1 MSDMYR
7 DLILEHHRYP
17 HNFGTLD
24 PNDVSQEE
32 HNPLCGDRIR
42 LDLRIV
48 DGKIA
53 EVAFSG
59 KGCAVSQASASMLTD
74 ELIGMDIERAR
85 QFGKDDLL
93 DLIGLPLDKNP
104 VRLKCALLSL
114 KALKVG
120 LYRYL
125 GQQLDADD
133 LD

>member
-17 HNFGTLD
+17 HNYGTLD
-24 PNDVSQEE
+24 PHDVSQEE

-42 LDLRIV
+42 LDLRIE
-48 DGKIA
+48 DGKIVA
-53 EVAFSG
+53 VAFSG
-59 KGCAVSQASASMLTD
+59 KGCAVSQAAASMLTD
-74 ELIGMDIERAR
+74 ELVGMDVNRAR
-85 QFGKDDLL
+85 DYGKDDLL
-93 DLIGLPLDKNP
+93 ELIGLPLDKNP

-114 KALKVG
+114 KAMKVG

-125 GQQLDADD
+125 GQQLEVDD

>member
-85 QFGKDDLL
+85 QYGKDDLL

-125 GQQLDADD
+125 GQQLEADD

>member
-17 HNFGTLD
+17 HNFGTLE
-24 PNDVSQEE
+24 PHDVSQEE

-48 DGKIA
+48 DGKIS

-59 KGCAVSQASASMLTD
+59 KGCAVSQAAASMLTD
-74 ELIGMDIERAR
+74 ELIGMDLDQVR
-85 QFGKDDLL
+85 QYGKGELL
-93 DLIGLPLDKNP
+93 ELIGLPLDKNP

-120 LYRYL
+120 VYRYL
-125 GQQLDADD
+125 GQHSETNELD
-133 LD
+133 

>member
-1 MSDMYR
+1 
-7 DLILEHHRYP
+7 LILEHHRYP

-24 PNDVSQEE
+24 PHDVSQEE

-48 DGKIA
+48 DNKIS

-59 KGCAVSQASASMLTD
+59 KGCAVSQAAASMLTD
-74 ELIGMDIERAR
+74 ELIGMDLDQVR
-85 QFGKDDLL
+85 QYGKAELL

-120 LYRYL
+120 VYRYL
-125 GQQLDADD
+125 GQNITTDELD
-133 LD
+133 

>member
-17 HNFGTLD
+17 HNYGTLD
-24 PNDVSQEE
+24 PHDVSQEE

-42 LDLRIV
+42 LDLRIA

-53 EVAFSG
+53 AVAFSG
-59 KGCAVSQASASMLTD
+59 KGCAVSQAAASMLTD
-74 ELIGMDIERAR
+74 ELIGMDLDQVR
-85 QFGKDDLL
+85 QYGKAELL
-93 DLIGLPLDKNP
+93 ELIGLPLDKNP

-120 LYRYL
+120 VYRYL
-125 GQQLDADD
+125 GQHIETDD

>member
-1 MSDMYR
+1 MYR

-24 PNDVSQEE
+24 PHDVSQEE

-48 DGKIA
+48 DNKIS

-59 KGCAVSQASASMLTD
+59 KGCAVSQAAASMLTD
-74 ELIGMDIERAR
+74 ELIGMDLDQVR
-85 QFGKDDLL
+85 QYGKAELL
-93 DLIGLPLDKNP
+93 ELIGLPLDKNP

-114 KALKVG
+114 KAMKVG

-125 GQQLDADD
+125 GQQLEADD

>member
-1 MSDMYR
+1 MYR

-17 HNFGTLD
+17 HNYGTLD
-24 PNDVSQEE
+24 PHDVSQEE

-59 KGCAVSQASASMLTD
+59 KGCAVSQAAASMLTD
-74 ELIGMDIERAR
+74 ELIGMEVEAARAYN
-85 QFGKDDLL
+85 KADVLE
-93 DLIGLPLDKNP
+93 LIGLPLDKNP

-114 KALKVG
+114 KAMKVG

-125 GQQLDADD
+125 GQQLDVEE

>member
-24 PNDVSQEE
+24 PHDVSQEE

-48 DGKIA
+48 DNKIA

-59 KGCAVSQASASMLTD
+59 KGCAVSQAAASMLTD
-74 ELIGMDIERAR
+74 ELIGMDLDQVR
-85 QFGKDDLL
+85 QYGKAELL
-93 DLIGLPLDKNP
+93 ELIGLPLDKNP

-120 LYRYL
+120 VYRYL
-125 GQQLDADD
+125 GQNITTDD

>member
-17 HNFGTLD
+17 HNYGTLD
-24 PNDVSQEE
+24 PYDVSQEE

-42 LDLRIV
+42 LDLRIS

-53 EVAFSG
+53 AVAFSG
-59 KGCAVSQASASMLTD
+59 KGCAVSQAAASMLTD
-74 ELIGMDIERAR
+74 ELIGMELDAARAYS
-85 QFGKDDLL
+85 KDDVLE
-93 DLIGLPLDKNP
+93 LIGLPLDKNP

-114 KALKVG
+114 KAMKVG

-125 GQQLDADD
+125 GQQLDTDE

>member
-24 PNDVSQEE
+24 PHDVSQEE

-48 DGKIA
+48 DNKIT

-59 KGCAVSQASASMLTD
+59 KGCAVSQAAASMLTD
-74 ELIGMDIERAR
+74 ELIGMDLDQVR
-85 QFGKDDLL
+85 QYGKAELL

-120 LYRYL
+120 VYRDL
-125 GQQLDADD
+125 GQNITTDELD
-133 LD
+133 

>member
-1 MSDMYR
+1 VSDMYR

-48 DGKIA
+48 DGKIT

-85 QFGKDDLL
+85 QYGKDDLL

-114 KALKVG
+114 KAMKVG

>member
-1 MSDMYR
+1 MYR

-17 HNFGTLD
+17 HNYGTLD
-24 PNDVSQEE
+24 PHDVSQEE

-59 KGCAVSQASASMLTD
+59 KGCAVSQASASLLTD
-74 ELIGMDIERAR
+74 ELVGMDIEAAR
-85 QFGKDDLL
+85 NYRKEDVLE
-93 DLIGLPLDKNP
+93 LIGLPLDKNP

-114 KALKVG
+114 KAMKVG

-125 GQQLDADD
+125 GQQLDGDE

>member
-24 PNDVSQEE
+24 PHDVSQEE

-48 DGKIA
+48 DNKIA

-59 KGCAVSQASASMLTD
+59 KGCAVSQAAASMLTD
-74 ELIGMDIERAR
+74 ELIGMDLDQVR
-85 QFGKDDLL
+85 QYGKAELL

-120 LYRYL
+120 VYRYL
-125 GQQLDADD
+125 GQNIATDELD
-133 LD
+133 

>member
-1 MSDMYR
+1 MYR

-24 PNDVSQEE
+24 PHDVSQEE

-48 DGKIA
+48 DNKIS

-59 KGCAVSQASASMLTD
+59 KGCAVSQAAASMLTD
-74 ELIGMDIERAR
+74 ELIGMDLDQVR
-85 QFGKDDLL
+85 QYGKAELL

-120 LYRYL
+120 VYRYL
-125 GQQLDADD
+125 GQNIETDELD
-133 LD
+133 

>member
-1 MSDMYR
+1 MYR

-17 HNFGTLD
+17 HNYGTLD
-24 PNDVSQEE
+24 PHDVSQEE

-59 KGCAVSQASASMLTD
+59 KGCAVSQASASLLTD
-74 ELIGMDIERAR
+74 ELVGMDIEAAR
-85 QFGKDDLL
+85 NYRKEDVLE
-93 DLIGLPLDKNP
+93 LIGLPLDKNP

-114 KALKVG
+114 KAMKVG
-120 LYRYL
+120 IYRYL
-125 GQQLDADD
+125 GQQLDGDE

>member
-1 MSDMYR
+1 MYR

-24 PNDVSQEE
+24 PHDVSQEE

-48 DGKIA
+48 DNKIT

-59 KGCAVSQASASMLTD
+59 KGCAVSQAAASMLTD
-74 ELIGMDIERAR
+74 ELIGMDLDQVR
-85 QFGKDDLL
+85 QYGKAELL

-120 LYRYL
+120 VYRYL
-125 GQQLDADD
+125 GQNITTDELD
-133 LD
+133 

>member
-1 MSDMYR
+1 MYR

-17 HNFGTLD
+17 HNFGTLE

-74 ELIGMDIERAR
+74 ELIGMDLERAR
-85 QFGKDDLL
+85 QYGKDDLL

>member
-1 MSDMYR
+1 MYR

-24 PNDVSQEE
+24 PHDVSQEE

-48 DGKIA
+48 DNKIS

-59 KGCAVSQASASMLTD
+59 KGCAVSQAAASMLTD
-74 ELIGMDIERAR
+74 ELIGMDLDQVR
-85 QFGKDDLL
+85 QYGKAELL

-114 KALKVG
+114 KAMKVG

-125 GQQLDADD
+125 GQQLDTDE

>member
-1 MSDMYR
+1 MYR

-24 PNDVSQEE
+24 PHDVSQEE

-48 DGKIA
+48 DNKIA

-59 KGCAVSQASASMLTD
+59 KGCAVSQAAASMLTD
-74 ELIGMDIERAR
+74 ELIGMDLDQVR
-85 QFGKDDLL
+85 QYGKAELL
-93 DLIGLPLDKNP
+93 ELIGLPLDKNP

-120 LYRYL
+120 VYRYL
-125 GQQLDADD
+125 GQNITTDD

>member
-24 PNDVSQEE
+24 PHDVSQEE

-48 DGKIA
+48 DGVITA
-53 EVAFSG
+53 VAFSG

-74 ELIGMDIERAR
+74 ELVGMTLDQVRAY
-85 QFGKDDLL
+85 GKDDLL
-93 DLIGLPLDKNP
+93 ELIGLPLDKNP
-104 VRLKCALLSL
+104 VRLKCALL
-114 KALKVG
+114 
-120 LYRYL
+120 
-125 GQQLDADD
+125 
-133 LD
+133 

>member
-17 HNFGTLD
+17 HNYGTLD
-24 PNDVSQEE
+24 PHDVSQEE

-42 LDLRIV
+42 LDLRIA

-59 KGCAVSQASASMLTD
+59 KGCAVSQAAASMLTD
-74 ELIGMDIERAR
+74 ELIGMDVNTARAY
-85 QFGKDDLL
+85 GKEDVLE
-93 DLIGLPLDKNP
+93 LIGLPLDKIP

-114 KALKVG
+114 KAMKVG

-125 GQQLDADD
+125 GQKLDADE

>member
-24 PNDVSQEE
+24 PHDVSQEE

-48 DGKIA
+48 DNKIS

-59 KGCAVSQASASMLTD
+59 KGCAVSQAAASMLTD
-74 ELIGMDIERAR
+74 ELIGMDLDQVR
-85 QFGKDDLL
+85 QYGKAELL
-93 DLIGLPLDKNP
+93 ELIGLPLDKNP

-120 LYRYL
+120 VYRYL
-125 GQQLDADD
+125 EQHIETDELD
-133 LD
+133 

>member
-17 HNFGTLD
+17 HNYGTLD
-24 PNDVSQEE
+24 PHDVSQEE

-42 LDLRIV
+42 LDLRIA

-53 EVAFSG
+53 AVAFSG
-59 KGCAVSQASASMLTD
+59 KGCAVSQAAASMLTD
-74 ELIGMDIERAR
+74 ELIGMDLDAARAYS
-85 QFGKDDLL
+85 KDDVLE
-93 DLIGLPLDKNP
+93 LIGLPLDKNP

-114 KALKVG
+114 KAMKVG

-125 GQQLDADD
+125 GQQLDTDE

>member
-1 MSDMYR
+1 MYR

-24 PNDVSQEE
+24 PHDVSQEE

-48 DGKIA
+48 DNKIA

-59 KGCAVSQASASMLTD
+59 KGCAVSQAAASMLTD
-74 ELIGMDIERAR
+74 ELIGMDLDQVR
-85 QFGKDDLL
+85 QYGKAELL
-93 DLIGLPLDKNP
+93 ELIGLPLDKNP

-120 LYRYL
+120 VYRYL
-125 GQQLDADD
+125 GQNITTDELD
-133 LD
+133 

>member
-1 MSDMYR
+1 MYR

-24 PNDVSQEE
+24 PHDVSQEE

-48 DGKIA
+48 DNKIS

-59 KGCAVSQASASMLTD
+59 KGCAVSQAAASMLTD
-74 ELIGMDIERAR
+74 ELIGMDLDQVR
-85 QFGKDDLL
+85 QYGKAELL
-93 DLIGLPLDKNP
+93 ELIGLPLDKNP

-120 LYRYL
+120 VYRYL
-125 GQQLDADD
+125 GQNITTDELD
-133 LD
+133 

>member
-32 HNPLCGDRIR
+32 LNPLCGDRIR

-85 QFGKDDLL
+85 QYGKDDLL

>member
-1 MSDMYR
+1 MYR

-32 HNPLCGDRIR
+32 LNPLCGDRIR

-85 QFGKDDLL
+85 QYGKDDLL

>member
-17 HNFGTLD
+17 HNYGTLD
-24 PNDVSQEE
+24 PHDVSQEE

-59 KGCAVSQASASMLTD
+59 KGCAVSQAAASMLTD
-74 ELIGMDIERAR
+74 ELIGMEVEAARAYN
-85 QFGKDDLL
+85 KADVLE
-93 DLIGLPLDKNP
+93 LIGLPLDKNP

-114 KALKVG
+114 KAMKVG

-125 GQQLDADD
+125 GQQLDVEE

>member
-24 PNDVSQEE
+24 PHDVSQEE

-48 DGKIA
+48 DNKIS

-59 KGCAVSQASASMLTD
+59 KGCAVSQAAASMLTD
-74 ELIGMDIERAR
+74 ELIGMDLDQVR
-85 QFGKDDLL
+85 QYGKAELL
-93 DLIGLPLDKNP
+93 ELIGLPLDKNP

-120 LYRYL
+120 VYRYL
-125 GQQLDADD
+125 GQNIETDELD
-133 LD
+133 

>member
-24 PNDVSQEE
+24 PHDVSQEE

-42 LDLRIV
+42 LDLRIF
-48 DGKIA
+48 DNKIA

-59 KGCAVSQASASMLTD
+59 KGCAVSQAAASMLTD
-74 ELIGMDIERAR
+74 ELIGMDLDQVR
-85 QFGKDDLL
+85 QYGKAELL
-93 DLIGLPLDKNP
+93 ELIGLPLDKNP

-120 LYRYL
+120 VYRYL
-125 GQQLDADD
+125 GQNITTDELD
-133 LD
+133 

>member
-17 HNFGTLD
+17 HNYGTLD
-24 PNDVSQEE
+24 PHDVSQEE

-42 LDLRIV
+42 LDLRIE
-48 DGKIA
+48 DGKIVA
-53 EVAFSG
+53 VAFSG
-59 KGCAVSQASASMLTD
+59 KGCAVSQAAASMLTD
-74 ELIGMDIERAR
+74 ELVGMDVNRAR
-85 QFGKDDLL
+85 DYGKDDLL
-93 DLIGLPLDKNP
+93 ELIGLPLDKNP

-114 KALKVG
+114 KAMKVG

-125 GQQLDADD
+125 GQQLEADD

>member
-24 PNDVSQEE
+24 PHDVSQEE

-48 DGKIA
+48 DNKIS

-59 KGCAVSQASASMLTD
+59 KGCAVSQAAASMLTD
-74 ELIGMDIERAR
+74 ELIGMDLDQVR
-85 QFGKDDLL
+85 QYGKAELL

-120 LYRYL
+120 VYRYL
-125 GQQLDADD
+125 GQNIETDELD
-133 LD
+133 

>member
-24 PNDVSQEE
+24 PHDVSQEE

-48 DGKIA
+48 DNKIA

-59 KGCAVSQASASMLTD
+59 KGCAVSQAAASMLTD
-74 ELIGMDIERAR
+74 ELIGMDLDQVR
-85 QFGKDDLL
+85 QYGKAELL

-120 LYRYL
+120 VYRYL
-125 GQQLDADD
+125 GQNITTDELD
-133 LD
+133 